1 VSKQGKKCSA
11 HLWHTLG
18 ERSWSTIG
26 NGKLTENICSNTVAG
41 DIVYIVLE
49 GVGGDIEVKEYKRKS
64 IYDYGTWKSIYDDTK
79 KVYNKRML

>member
-1 VSKQGKKCSA
+1 MSKQGKKCSA

-49 GVGGDIEVKEYKRKS
+49 GVGG
-64 IYDYGTWKSIYDDTK
+64 GH
-79 KVYNKRML
+79 